1 MKKLICSLLCSLLFT
16 AVVAQSLLPAEFRF
30 RHYTVENGLSSNSI
44 RSIIQD
50 RKGYIWLGTEDGLNC
65 YDGIQIKMYRVNKG
79 KPNTLGNNV
88 INSLLEDKN
97 GVIWVATDAGIYLY
111 HPDKD
116 SFSKFKTTIEIT
128 SVISSITQD
137 KDGNIWFST
146 YGQGAFRYAP
156 QSRELK
162 QFQLPAYSNMVYH
175 IFADSDNNIF
185 AAGRH
190 DNAAILKL
198 NRTTDAFDNYPLIFG
213 QNDQRVNSLVLF
225 EDSSHALWV
234 GTWEDGLQRVN
245 RHTGEATIYLSP
257 KSGKGILHIHSI
269 AEYAHDILLIGSDDG
284 LSLFNTTTGQH
295 QLLVPNELSS
305 YSLSDKF
312 VYPIVKDKEGGIWI
326 GTFYGGA
333 NYISPRNGQF
343 EGFSHSNYRNSLSG
357 NIIGRFCED
366 KKGHIWIASDDGGL
380 SCYSPAT
387 GLFTNYLPQPGRNSL
402 TYHNVHA
409 LCFDGDNLW
418 IGTYSGG
425 LNVLNTQTGQFKSYQ
440 SSSSDPTT
448 LDQNSIYALFKDR
461 DNNMWVT
468 TMSGVNLYNRATD
481 NFTRMKDFGYLTI
494 DIKQDDKGNIWFAT
508 QGKGLFKYSPTYQN
522 WKNYTHTDAPGSLT
536 ANQVNSLYIDSSG
549 QMWVGTAEGLCKYLP
564 QKDAFEPVSLGVDN
578 PNVCCII
585 EEQHQLWITTTNGL
599 IHYIPG
605 ESYRTFTMSDG
616 LQSDLFLPNAG
627 LKTSDGK
634 IYFGTVNGFNAFY
647 PHRIH
652 PNEFIPPVV
661 FTGLEIF
668 NREVPISEDGPLPQS
683 LNDLEQLDL
692 SCDENFISIRFAA
705 LSYSIP
711 GKNKYAYMLE
721 GFDKDW
727 NYVAK
732 ESKATYTNLPAGT
745 YTFRVKAANNDGLWN
760 EEGSSLKIVVHPPF
774 YLTPFFKVLYF
785 LLFVLG
791 LTLLGRFFLKRTEK
805 KHTAEIAELNTR
817 KEREVHEAKIRFFT
831 MIAHEIR
838 TPVSLIIGPLE
849 KIMTSAF
856 SIPDGVRSDLN
867 IIDRNSQRLLF
878 LVNQLLDFRKVDQEG
893 TQLKCRRHH
902 IAEIIEA
909 VSDRFTPWVTQRGAR
924 FTVECPDKAF
934 TAVVDREALTKVV
947 SNLLT
952 NASKYTR
959 DEVKLLC
966 YPLPEQQQFIVKVT
980 DNGCGIS
987 PEEQTKIF
995 QPFYQT
1001 ADNKPGTGIGLSI
1014 VHSLVEAHQGSIEV
1028 ESEVGKGT
1036 SFIITLPLMQPDS
1049 VTDAIDEETV
1059 TEDTLPADILSESHP
1074 TESTKSRPTMLIVDD
1089 NEEMLNFLSSSFSE
1103 EYAIITAEDGEQ
1115 AIEKLKTQEIT
1126 LIVSDW
1132 MMPRMS
1138 GVELCRYVR
1147 SNQLFSHIP
1156 FVLLTAKTDTD
1167 SKIEGMDCG
1176 ADAYVE
1182 KPFSVQYLQSCIRN
1196 LIDLRSMLRQKFSKM
1211 PLVPIKT
1218 IASNSADDAF
1228 LTRMNALIEENF
1240 ANAELTVDFLADH
1253 LCISRSGLFAKIK
1266 TLANVTPN
1274 ELIQLVR
1281 LKKSATLL
1289 MEGKYR
1295 INEISYMVGF
1305 NNPSYFA
1312 KCFQKQFGV
1321 KPGEFTKKAA
1331 NEHTVSGI

>member
-1 MKKLICSLLCSLLFT
+1 MKKLIYLLLCSLLFT
-16 AVVAQSLLPAEFRF
+16 TATAQSLLPAEFRF

-50 RKGYIWLGTEDGLNC
+50 RRGYIWFGTEDGLNC
-65 YDGIQIKMYRVNKG
+65 YDGIRMKVYRSNKE
-79 KPNTLGNNV
+79 KKNSLGNNV
-88 INSLLEDKN
+88 INSLLEAKD
-97 GVIWVATDAGIYLY
+97 GTIWVATDAGIYLY
-111 HPDKD
+111 QPDKEA
-116 SFSKFKTTIEIT
+116 FHKFGANIEIT
-128 SVISSITQD
+128 NVISAITQD

-146 YGQGAFRYAP
+146 YGQGAFRYTP
-156 QSRELK
+156 QSQELK
-162 QFQLPAYSNMVYH
+162 QFQLPAYSNRAYH
-175 IFADSDNNIF
+175 IFADSDNNIWV
-185 AAGRH
+185 AGRH
-190 DNAAILKL
+190 SQAAILRL
-198 NRTTDAFDNYPLIFG
+198 NRTTDSFDNYPLIFN
-213 QNDQRVNSLVLF
+213 QKNQQVPSMVLF
-225 EDSSHALWV
+225 EDSAHALWI
-234 GTWEDGLQRVN
+234 GTWDNGLQRVN
-245 RHTGEATIYLSP
+245 RHTGETTVYLSP
-257 KSGKGILHIHSI
+257 ESGNGILHIHSI
-269 AEYAHDILLIGSDDG
+269 TEYAHDILLIGSDDG
-284 LSLFNTTTGQH
+284 MSLFNIATGEH
-295 QLLVPNELSS
+295 QLLVPNELSP

-357 NIIGRFCED
+357 NIISRFCED
-366 KKGHIWIASDDGGL
+366 KEGRIWVASDDGGL

-387 GLFTNYLPQPGRNSL
+387 GLFTSYLPQEGRNSIS
-402 TYHNVHA
+402 YHNVHA
-409 LCFDGDNLW
+409 LCFDDDNLW

-425 LNVLNTQTGQFKSYQ
+425 LSILNTRTGQFKNYQ
-440 SSSSDPTT
+440 SRSNDPTT
-448 LDQNSIYALFKDR
+448 LDQSSIYALFKDR

-468 TMSGVNLYNRATD
+468 TMAGVNLYNRHTD

-494 DIKQDDKGNIWFAT
+494 DIKQDANGNIWFAT
-508 QGKGLFKYSPTYQN
+508 QGKGLFKYSPTHQN
-522 WKNYTHTDAPGSLT
+522 WKNYTHTDAPGSLIG
-536 ANQVNSLYIDSSG
+536 NQVNTLSIDSEG

-564 QKDAFEPVSLGVDN
+564 QKDAFEPIPLGVES
-578 PNVCCII
+578 PNISCII
-585 EEQHQLWITTTNGL
+585 EEQRQLWISTTNGL
-599 IHYIPG
+599 MHYTPG
-605 ESYRTFTMSDG
+605 EGCRTFTQSDG
-616 LQSDLFLPNAG
+616 LQSDLFIANAG

-634 IYFGTVNGFNAFY
+634 IYFGSVNGFNAFY

-652 PNEFIPPVV
+652 PNEFVPPVV

-668 NREVPISEDGPLPQS
+668 NKEIAISKEGPLTCS

-692 SCDENFISIRFAA
+692 SCDENFISLRFAA

-711 GKNKYAYMLE
+711 SKNRYAYLLE

-732 ESKATYTNLPAGT
+732 ENKATYTNLPAGT

-760 EEGSSLKIVVHPPF
+760 VEGSSLRIVVHPPF
-774 YLTPFFKVLYF
+774 YLTPLFKALYVI
-785 LLFVLG
+785 LVALG
-791 LTLLGRFFLKRTEK
+791 LTLLVRFLIRRTEK
-805 KHTAEIAELNTR
+805 KHTVEIAELNTR

-849 KIMTSAF
+849 KIMSSAF
-856 SIPDGVRSDLN
+856 SIPDGVRSDLS

-893 TQLKCRRHH
+893 TSLQCKRHR

-909 VSDRFTPWVTQRGAR
+909 VCERFTPWVTQRGAR
-924 FTVECPDKAF
+924 FTVECPNKEF
-934 TAVVDREALTKVV
+934 TAVVDREALTKIV

-952 NASKYTR
+952 NASKYTK
-959 DEVKLLC
+959 DDVKLRC
-966 YPLPEQQQFIVKVT
+966 YPLPDKQQFIVEVT

-987 PEEQTKIF
+987 AGEQVKIF

-1001 ADNKPGTGIGLSI
+1001 SDNKPGTGIGLSI

-1028 ESEVGKGT
+1028 QSEVGKGS
-1036 SFIITLPLMQPDS
+1036 SFIITFPLMQPDS
-1049 VTDAIDEETV
+1049 ATDAIDEERA
-1059 TEDTLPADILSESHP
+1059 TEALLPEDILSESLP
-1074 TESTKSRPTMLIVDD
+1074 VESGKSRPTMLLVDD
-1089 NEEMLNFLSSSFSE
+1089 NEEMLNFLSSSFGE
-1103 EYAIITAEDGEQ
+1103 EYTIVTAEDGEQ
-1115 AIEKLKTQEIT
+1115 AMEKLKSQEVT

-1132 MMPRMS
+1132 MMPRMN
-1138 GVELCRYVR
+1138 GVELCRQVR
-1147 SNQLFSHIP
+1147 SNQLLSHIP
-1156 FVLLTAKTDTD
+1156 FVLLTAKTDMD

-1196 LIDLRSMLRQKFSKM
+1196 LIDLRGMLRQKFSKM
-1211 PLVPIKT
+1211 PLVSIKT
-1218 IASNSADDAF
+1218 IASNPADDAF
-1228 LTRMNALIEENF
+1228 LTRMNDLIEENF
-1240 ANAELTVDFLADH
+1240 ATPELSVDFLAES

-1281 LKKSATLL
+1281 LKKSASLL
-1289 MEGKYR
+1289 LEGKYR
-1295 INEISYMVGF
+1295 VNEISYMVGF

-1321 KPGEFTKKAA
+1321 KPGEFSKKAA
-1331 NEHTVSGI
+1331 TGGGGE